1 VFARIFTRHPTWKL
15 EKEHRVMWHSFQPS
29 TRVKQLARSPFT
41 WRSCSILLA
50 LLVVFS
56 FVLAACGGG
65 SSSGSSGPVTLTFG
79 WWSNTPAKDNA
90 MKAWIADFESS
101 HPNIKIK
108 PEILPWGNYW
118 DKLKTTTAGGNAYDI
133 IGMCSCMAGP
143 YYDSGS
149 LVDLSTI
156 SDYQSVAQTLT
167 PQTLKLT
174 NWSGKPL
181 GVPIGTSVSLL
192 GYNKNL
198 LNAAGV
204 PLPDPAKPMTFDQF
218 KAIAAKITK
227 VGTQYALNPS
237 DILDYD
243 AFVRLE
249 GGSTYDNYNNP
260 TKVTIDT
267 PAGIQGLT
275 DYLSL
280 FTQHIAPPYDQLT
293 NGPWS
298 FDLGAL
304 ETNKIGFARV
314 GAWLFSDIQSSASYI
329 ATTPLFCIKQCVL
342 PTTVNSL
349 AIYSGSKNQAA
360 AWEFLKWATQVQ
372 PEISFAKFSDIPANT
387 EALSQMST
395 YITPKEFVP
404 SLQAA
409 LPTVV
414 PIVIT
419 AKQQLTTTLSDSITD
434 LVHGK
439 LTPAQAAA
447 QMQQQGNSILSGS

>member
-1 VFARIFTRHPTWKL
+1 ML
-15 EKEHRVMWHSFQPS
+15 HRSLPS
-29 TRVKQLARSPFT
+29 TNRPPMTRQALPF
-41 WRSCSILLA
+41 LLA
-50 LLVVFS
+50 LLVAFS
-56 FVLAACGGG
+56 FVFAACGGG
-65 SSSGSSGPVTLTFG
+65 NTSTSSGPVTLTFG
-79 WWSNTPAKDNA
+79 WWSNTPAKDNS

-101 HPNIKIK
+101 HPNIKVK

-143 YYDSGS
+143 YYNSGS
-149 LVDLSTI
+149 LVDLSTV
-156 SDYQSVAQTLT
+156 SGYQSVAQTLT
-167 PQTLKLT
+167 PQTLKIT
-174 NWSGKPL
+174 NWGGKPF
-181 GVPIGTSVSLL
+181 GVPIGTSVSIL

-198 LNAAGV
+198 LHAAGV
-204 PLPDPAKPMTFDQF
+204 PLPDPVKPMTFDQF

-227 VGTQYALNPS
+227 VGSQYAINPT

-243 AFVRLE
+243 TFIRLE
-249 GGSTYDNYNNP
+249 GGSTYDNYVNP
-260 TKVTIDT
+260 TKMTINT

-280 FTQHIAPPYDQLT
+280 FTQNMAPPSDQLT

-314 GAWLFSDIQSSASYI
+314 GAWLFNDIQSSAPYV
-329 ATTPLFCIKQCVL
+329 ATAPLFCIKQCVL

-360 AWEFLKWATQVQ
+360 AWEFLKWASQVQ

-387 EALSQMST
+387 GALSQMST
-395 YITPKEFVP
+395 YITPKAFVP
-404 SLQAA
+404 TLESA
-409 LPTVV
+409 LPTVQSSLIT
-414 PIVIT
+414 PNQQLATSLSDVIT
-419 AKQQLTTTLSDSITD
+419 DM
-434 LVHGK
+434 VHGK
-439 LTPAQAAA
+439 LTPTQAAA
-447 QMQQQGNSILSGS
+447 QMQQQGNSILSAGS

>member
-1 VFARIFTRHPTWKL
+1 MMQSIFSSVRVNGPTQHSARRHIG
-15 EKEHRVMWHSFQPS
+15 
-29 TRVKQLARSPFT
+29 A
-41 WRSCSILLA
+41 A
-50 LLVVFS
+50 LLSLLVIFA
-56 FVLAACGGG
+56 FVLAACGGGGG

-79 WWSNTPAKDNA
+79 WWSNTPAKDNS
-90 MKAWIADFESS
+90 MKAWIADFEKA
-101 HPNIKIK
+101 HPNITVK
-108 PEILPWGNYW
+108 PEIIPWGNYW

-149 LVDLSTI
+149 LVDLSTFQ
-156 SDYQSVAQTLT
+156 DYQSVAQTLT
-167 PQTLKLT
+167 SQTLKLT
-174 NWSGKPL
+174 SWSGKPQ

-198 LNAAGV
+198 LKAAGV
-204 PLPDPAKPMTFDQF
+204 AFPDPAKPMTFDQF
-218 KAIAAKITK
+218 KVIAAKITK
-227 VGTQYALNPS
+227 VGTQYAINPA

-243 AFVRLE
+243 TFIRLE
-249 GGSTYDNYNNP
+249 GGSVYDNYVNP
-260 TKVTIDT
+260 TKMTINT
-267 PAGIQGLT
+267 PAGIQGLA

-280 FTQHIAPPYDQLT
+280 FTQNMAPPPDQLT

-314 GAWLFSDIQSSASYI
+314 GAWLFSDIQSSAPYI
-329 ATTPLFCIKQCVL
+329 ATAPLFCIKQCVL

-349 AIYSGSKNQAA
+349 AIYSGSKNKDA
-360 AWEFLKWATQVQ
+360 AWQFLKWATQVQ

-387 EALSQMST
+387 DALSQMPT

-409 LPTVV
+409 LPTVQ

-419 AKQQLTTTLSDSITD
+419 PKQQLATTLSDIITD
-434 LVHGK
+434 MVHSK

-447 QMQQQGNSILSGS
+447 QMEQKGNSVLSSS